1 MHETAKGMFWKKN
14 NNIKYNKKNK
24 ETKSKKRKKLRK
36 TEECFFFSL
45 FIFER
50 TMFNL
55 CTD

>member
-36 TEECFFFSL
+36 T
-45 FIFER
+45 
-50 TMFNL
+50 
-55 CTD
+55 